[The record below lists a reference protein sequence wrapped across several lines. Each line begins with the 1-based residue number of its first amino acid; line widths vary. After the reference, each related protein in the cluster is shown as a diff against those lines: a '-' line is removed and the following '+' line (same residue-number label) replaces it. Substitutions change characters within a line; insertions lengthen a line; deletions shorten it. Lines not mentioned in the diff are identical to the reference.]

1 MRSFDAQPHVTS
13 HQRLTNN
20 YMNLTITSIDTV
32 LFRGTATSVTVPTA
46 AGEVTI
52 LPKHMPI
59 VSLVTKGTIT
69 VKSAEGVKTFSAQKG
84 FLEVGKNE
92 TIILL

>member
-1 MRSFDAQPHVTS
+1 ME
-13 HQRLTNN
+13 
-20 YMNLTITSIDTV
+20 LTITSIDSI
-32 LFRGTATSVTVPTA
+32 LWRGQAKSVTVPTA

-59 VSLVTKGTIT
+59 VSLVTAGNIT
-69 VKSAEGVKTFSAQKG
+69 VRSEAGTQTFLARKG
-84 FLEVGKNE
+84 FLEVGKKE